1 MNAAWIVDDVNLTVL
16 HEPWRFHPLAWIHR
30 IEARSIATELERAG
44 HAVTFIP
51 FRESRIASLPP
62 GPLLLRVSDSV
73 MLLATRALSRAAR
86 SFSGPTAGVME
97 LCYDKYEACCLAMA
111 HGIACPATV
120 LAGKP
125 GVMPFPLVLKPRHG
139 SDSIGIK
146 LLHSG
151 AVPARFQNDLH
162 IVQEYVHGM
171 ELTIGVIREKTG
183 LPLRILLPEGK
194 PYTFIRKYL
203 LTPRREVLTDEALAR
218 RVRDTALQIAHL
230 FRINWAARI
239 DFIYDPRRERLCLL
253 ECDAAPLVGPAS
265 AFAASLAAAGMPRK
279 EQLQLLIDGAGRTMP

>member
-1 MNAAWIVDDVNLTVL
+1 MNAAWTVDDVNLTVL
-16 HEPWRFHPLAWIHR
+16 REPWRFHPLAWIHR

-44 HAVTFIP
+44 HAVNFNL
-51 FRESRIASLPP
+51 FRESRMASLPP
-62 GPLLLRVSDSV
+62 GPLLLRVSDLV
-73 MLLATRALSRAAR
+73 MLLATRALARAAR

-97 LCYDKYEACCLAMA
+97 LCYDKYKACRLAMA

-120 LAGKP
+120 LAGEA

-146 LLHSG
+146 FLHSG
-151 AVPARFQNDLH
+151 PVPARFHNDLH
-162 IVQEYVHGM
+162 IAQEYVRGM
-171 ELTIGVIREKTG
+171 ELTIGVIHEKTG
-183 LPLRILLPEGK
+183 LPLRILLPEGT
-194 PYTFIRKYL
+194 PYTFARKYL
-203 LTPRREVLTDEALAR
+203 LTPRRKVLADEGLTR
-218 RVRDTALQIAHL
+218 RVRDTALRIAHL

-239 DFIYDPRRERLCLL
+239 DFIYDLRHERLCLL